1 MKVAIVLISI
11 SKNVSPGENQ
21 ALDCNLKVLSPEALI
36 KLPQVTLKCNRL
48 EAEFYLNSNVAD
60 TDCDKIFLKR
70 LVPNSSESWYLLP
83 KWENILAIETC
94 NSYSF

>member
-21 ALDCNLKVLSPEALI
+21 ALDCNLKVLLPEALI

-48 EAEFYLNSNVAD
+48 EAEF
-60 TDCDKIFLKR
+60 T
-70 LVPNSSESWYLLP
+70 
-83 KWENILAIETC
+83 
-94 NSYSF
+94 